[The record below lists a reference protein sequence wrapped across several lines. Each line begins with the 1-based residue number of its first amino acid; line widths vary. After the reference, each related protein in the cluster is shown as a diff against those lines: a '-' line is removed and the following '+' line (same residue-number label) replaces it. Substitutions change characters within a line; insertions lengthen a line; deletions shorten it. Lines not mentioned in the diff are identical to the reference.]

1 LRRFVWGAA
10 QLATVMLLPFDQVC
24 GSRLNYKLVHA
35 SIRIACLVGIAV
47 VLVIALVHHRFNPV
61 LEQLTVVAF
70 FGLPV
75 AVLSTAVFE
84 SVWFGR
90 TKLDIPALAIDW
102 FFVLAFLLVWAYEML
117 YLLMMPV
124 FL

>member
-1 LRRFVWGAA
+1 
-10 QLATVMLLPFDQVC
+10 MLLPFDQLC

-35 SIRIACLVGIAV
+35 SIRLACLVGIGV
-47 VLVIALVHHRFNPV
+47 VFVVMYAGRFNPV
-61 LEQLTVVAF
+61 LEQLTILSF

-75 AVLSTAVFE
+75 AVLSSAVFE

-90 TKLDIPALAIDW
+90 TKLDIPAVAIDW